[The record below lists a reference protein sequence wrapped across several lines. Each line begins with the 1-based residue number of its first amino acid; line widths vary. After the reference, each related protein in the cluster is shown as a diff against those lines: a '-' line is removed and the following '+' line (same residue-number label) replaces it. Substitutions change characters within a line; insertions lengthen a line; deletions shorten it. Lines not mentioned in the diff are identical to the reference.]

1 MTLAESQSK
10 DLTYQQLLDSDT
22 HEVNPTLRLTSD
34 VDFGTM
40 NIPVERYL
48 SQEFFDLEVEKI
60 WKKAWQM
67 ACREEHIP
75 NVGDTYVYDIVGTS
89 ILLVR
94 SAPNEIKAF
103 YNACLHRGRQLRECS
118 GHAGDV
124 IRCPFHALAWHLDGS
139 LENLTTAWDFPQ
151 VEPENFSL
159 PEVKV
164 ATWEGWV
171 FINMDPKC
179 QDFNEYIG
187 DLPMHF
193 EKWAPHKKFVSAHV
207 AKRYPVN
214 WKVAQEAFM
223 EAFHVIATHPQI
235 LAGTGDCNSQYD
247 VFGNFSRA
255 ITPNGTPSPHLQWD
269 PTEQEIFD
277 AITDKRLDEEPMATI
292 PEGMTARAFAAQVAR
307 ERLRSAVPDVDT
319 YCDAEINDSMYFTL
333 FPNFH
338 PWGAFNRINYR
349 FRPVG
354 TKVDECLMECIYTE
368 DFEGDERPAPAEY
381 IELGIDQDWTELIP
395 VIGNLARVFHQD
407 SFNLPKVQKGLETF
421 RADGLTLTKYQEVKI
436 RHWHAM
442 AERFIA
448 N

>member
-1 MTLAESQSK
+1 
-10 DLTYQQLLDSDT
+10 
-22 HEVNPTLRLTSD
+22 
-34 VDFGTM
+34 
-40 NIPVERYL
+40 
-48 SQEFFDLEVEKI
+48 
-60 WKKAWQM
+60 
-67 ACREEHIP
+67 
-75 NVGDTYVYDIVGTS
+75 
-89 ILLVR
+89 
-94 SAPNEIKAF
+94 
-103 YNACLHRGRQLRECS
+103 
-118 GHAGDV
+118 
-124 IRCPFHALAWHLDGS
+124 
-139 LENLTTAWDFPQ
+139 
-151 VEPENFSL
+151 
-159 PEVKV
+159 
-164 ATWEGWV
+164 
-171 FINMDPKC
+171 
-179 QDFNEYIG
+179 
-187 DLPMHF
+187 MHF

-235 LAGTGDCNSQYD
+235 LTGTGDCNSQYD

-307 ERLRSAVPDVDT
+307 ERLRSAVPDVDS

-381 IELGIDQDWTELIP
+381 IELGIDQEWTELIP